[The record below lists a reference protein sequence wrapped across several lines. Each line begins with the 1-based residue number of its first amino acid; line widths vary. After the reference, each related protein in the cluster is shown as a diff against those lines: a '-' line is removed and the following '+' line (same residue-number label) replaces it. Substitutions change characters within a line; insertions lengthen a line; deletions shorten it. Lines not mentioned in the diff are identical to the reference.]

1 VAQPLTM
8 LDAMRSKVFD
18 SPVVNGVNITG
29 EFANQLEKRRSVVTY
44 KASDAANT
52 RYRSIETSG
61 PFKPGRENGLTAVK
75 ATLLDGGR
83 IIQGF
88 VGAQNKN
95 PRIPLLANGIPNTT
109 DGYTNDPAGY
119 FVQVAIDVQDAG
131 YKGFLPNGFVQFSPG
146 LNATVTYQGGPV
158 ESTNAAK
165 GTFHPPE
172 YLRTQR
178 LSSLADAQKILATLA
193 KGKSVTLSLT
203 RASEIVVPADVTK
216 TFQ

>member
-1 VAQPLTM
+1 VQA
-8 LDAMRSKVFD
+8 
-18 SPVVNGVNITG
+18 I
-29 EFANQLEKRRSVVTY
+29 
-44 KASDAANT
+44 
-52 RYRSIETSG
+52 
-61 PFKPGRENGLTAVK
+61 
-75 ATLLDGGR
+75 LLDGGK

-109 DGYTNDPAGY
+109 DGYTNDPGGF
-119 FVQVAIDVQDAG
+119 FVQVAVDVQDAA
-131 YKGFLPNGFVQFSPG
+131 YKGFLPEGFTQFSPG
-146 LNATVTYQGGPV
+146 MNRSITYEGGPI

-178 LSSLADAQKILATLA
+178 LASLADAQKVLATLQ
-193 KGKSVTLSLT
+193 KGKTVRLSLT
-203 RASEIVVPADVTK
+203 PASEIVVPADVTR